1 MKVAKITI
9 PRIEGFPVMY
19 VYRALRAE
27 DINTI
32 EKVRK
37 KTPIAVINWAVGGEQ
52 SMMFYDAPEDYG
64 DSGYFHSTY
73 VNYIG
78 PLAAPVP
85 VTEYSP
91 EISMAKLNDY
101 TYANVLTM
109 EPLPIPYEGTV
120 YYYSVIGVNLNNN
133 TMTHLSKVSG
143 VLVDCDYQ
151 SGSRHIYSCNDY
163 DMESQDNEWTYVGAA
178 SWAEPIVIG
187 DINNPATF
195 ERFGIPVIETVPPM
209 SPEDMIINNRF
220 LYTSN
225 TMILN
230 ITNPWCKNN
239 SRFNYRKMKS
249 YKIQNVY
256 SDIYGEFSYPT
267 HQSLLPVP
275 IERMT
280 IMWCSKEDSDP
291 IPLQEETDDIKRIDV
306 IRKNG
311 IFYDSQL
318 HISLGSNIKDHRI
331 GIRTSV
337 YTETSINDI
346 MQFRLSGSAGN
357 KYVFTV
363 YLTDTYGNTSEPAT
377 YSSDT

>member
-9 PRIEGFPVMY
+9 PRIEGYPVMY

-37 KTPIAVINWAVGGEQ
+37 QTPISVINWAIGGEQ

-64 DSGYFHSTY
+64 NSNYFHSSY

-91 EISMAKLNDY
+91 EISIAKFNDF
-101 TYANVLTM
+101 TYANVLKM
-109 EPLPIPYEGTV
+109 EPLPIPYNGTV

-143 VLVDCDYQ
+143 ILLDCDYK

-163 DMESQDNEWTYVGAA
+163 DMDSQDNEWTYIGAV
-178 SWAEPIVIG
+178 SWNEPIEIG
-187 DINNPATF
+187 NVENPATF
-195 ERFGIPVIETVPPM
+195 ERFGIPVVETVPAM
-209 SPEDMIINNRF
+209 TSDDMAINTRF
-220 LYTSN
+220 LYTSS
-225 TMILN
+225 TMILD
-230 ITNPWCKNN
+230 IINPWCKNN

-256 SDIYGEFSYPT
+256 HNIYGEFSYPT

-280 IMWCSKEDSDP
+280 IMWCAKENSEP
-291 IPLQEETDDIKRIDV
+291 IPLQAETDDIKRIDV

-311 IFYDSQL
+311 IFYDINI
-318 HISLGSNIKDHRI
+318 HRPLGSNIKDHKL
-331 GIRTSV
+331 GVKTAV
-337 YTETSINDI
+337 YTETSINNR
-346 MQFRLSGSAGN
+346 MQFRLPGSAGN
-357 KYVFTV
+357 RYVFTV
-363 YLTDTYGNTSEPAT
+363 YLTDTYGNVSEPAVYT
-377 YSSDT
+377 SDT